1 MIQKEILQLITYMKK
16 IFTLLCAAMMVAAVE
31 AKVIMTESFEQ
42 NAGTLHAGLNTE
54 MGSNTSD
61 WWTFSGGTG
70 STPKFIEVVNGSLS
84 YPGYATTGKGNK
96 AHLWSTDADDLRQF
110 SKEYTSGKVYL
121 AAIINID
128 TLRQG
133 TSPDYFLSFGDASA
147 SNHCARLYAK
157 SVKESGQYIGFRLG
171 VAKKDENSTY
181 IRYTS
186 DVLSAETNYLVVI
199 EYEFVDG
206 DNNDIVRLYVN
217 PTKATT
223 QPTFE
228 CVQDTVNS
236 NGTSCGAN
244 TKKDAAK
251 LASVNLR
258 QGTNTPR
265 NVFVDE
271 ITVATTWDELFA
283 DEGGDTPGGGDQD
296 EDDALVIDS
305 EDNLIANSS
314 FEEYSCNA
322 VFGCSFDDWSLPLNT
337 ASANSSDKLL
347 GSTSIMIN
355 PTMVATIDQ
364 GVLLNDA
371 SYAAG
376 TKFTLTL
383 NYKIITMPEGGALK
397 MDCYWEAAAG
407 GDSEAIEAHDAEV
420 LRGELASGNAWKH
433 KVVTT
438 TKPAKSAY
446 LRVRVTIPKGAKV
459 LFDAWCLLKET
470 AAPDE
475 PFIEVSPVQLSSVE
489 TTLGNSVNFQT
500 VHIHQGNL
508 TSKTTFYV
516 GGNDKGHF
524 QLSANELA
532 ADQSDLDLIITYAPT
547 SAGTH
552 TASLI
557 FDNANHTT
565 ILPDM
570 ISLKGTCTDPSAKP
584 VLTVTPST
592 LPDFEVL
599 EGKQQKMTVT
609 LSSVNCTDFVY
620 ARVDHVQGT
629 AFTIDGTMF
638 SKNSETT
645 VPITFAP
652 QTAGTYQSK
661 ITFYSQGAE
670 SVVLTVNGKG
680 IAKTPETIDWQTDFV
695 WDESNPLTY
704 MDEPFD
710 NIKHNETLLL
720 SGWQNVAAA
729 EARPWWGF
737 DESKTTPARGTGKYA
752 KATAYQFGKDSTA
765 LWDMWLVTPAL
776 DYKNAEKKVFAFNVM
791 AEYLADEGNKPTLG
805 IYYIDATGAE
815 LFVQDLTSSF
825 ELPSTSDENLVWY
838 SYILDLTP
846 YAQTMADVFH
856 MAFRYTG
863 PNGNEG
869 VVTYYI
875 DNVSWGKED
884 PVEGIE
890 SVQSSVV
897 SSQKILRN
905 GQLLILRDGKTYNVL
920 GTRVE

>member
-1 MIQKEILQLITYMKK
+1 MKK

-31 AKVIMTESFEQ
+31 AKVIMTESFERTIGQ
-42 NAGTLHAGLNTE
+42 LSLDGDTAMGTNTD
-54 MGSNTSD
+54 D
-61 WWTFSGGTG
+61 WWSYSGSANYIQVAEGT
-70 STPKFIEVVNGSLS
+70 LS
-84 YPGYATTGKGNK
+84 YPGYATSGKGNK
-96 AHLWSTDADDLRQF
+96 AYLYSTGADDFRKFKQ
-110 SKEYTSGKVYL
+110 EYKSGKVYL
-121 AAIINID
+121 AAIVNVDEIK
-128 TLRQG
+128 
-133 TSPDYFLSFGDASA
+133 TSVTSDYCLSLGSGEASGMY
-147 SNHCARLYAK
+147 ARLYTK
-157 SVKESGQYIGFRLG
+157 SVKENSEWVGFKFG
-171 VAKKDENSTY
+171 VAKNNESATY
-181 IRYTS
+181 VGVTEEVYKEKT
-186 DVLSAETNYLVVI
+186 DYLVVL

-206 DNNDIVRLYVN
+206 DKNDTTRLYVN

-223 QPTFE
+223 APTLV
-228 CVQDTVNS
+228 CVQS
-236 NGTSCGAN
+236 AQSGSGAEQGAN
-244 TKKDAAK
+244 CKNDASK
-251 LASVNLR
+251 IASVNLR
-258 QGTNTPR
+258 QGNTTPKIYI
-265 NVFVDE
+265 DE

-314 FEEYSCNA
+314 FEEYSCNL
-322 VFGCSFDDWSLPLNT
+322 FGCEFEEWGFALGSAT
-337 ASANSSDKLL
+337 ANSSDKLL
-347 GSTSIMIN
+347 GNNSIMMN
-355 PTMVATIDQ
+355 PTSLATTIDQ
-364 GVLLNDA
+364 GVQLTDA

-407 GDSEAIEAHDAEV
+407 GDSEAIEAHDADV
-420 LRGELASGNAWKH
+420 LRCELASGNAWKH

-438 TKPAKSAY
+438 TKPAKSAN

-470 AAPDE
+470 ADPDA

-516 GGNDKGHF
+516 GGDDRNHF
-524 QLSANELA
+524 QLSAKELA

-552 TASLI
+552 TVSLI

-584 VLTVTPST
+584 EITITPTS
-592 LPDFEVL
+592 LPDFQVL
-599 EGKQQKMTVT
+599 EGKQHQQTVI
-609 LSSVNCTDFVY
+609 LNSINCTDFVY
-620 ARVDHVQGT
+620 ARVDHIQGT
-629 AFTIDGTMF
+629 AFSIDGTMF
-638 SKNSETT
+638 SKNSSDVVT
-645 VPITFAP
+645 ITFAP
-652 QTAGTYQSK
+652 QAAGTYQSK

-670 SVVLTVNGKG
+670 SVVLTVNGTG
-680 IAKTPETIDWQTDFV
+680 IPKTPETIDWQTDFV
-695 WDESNPLTY
+695 WDETNPLTY

-729 EARPWWGF
+729 DARPWWGF

-884 PVEGIE
+884 PVAEGIE
-890 SVQSSVV
+890 SVQSSAV

-920 GTRVE
+920 GTLIK

>member
-1 MIQKEILQLITYMKK
+1 MKK

-31 AKVIMTESFEQ
+31 AKVILTESFERKIGQ
-42 NAGTLHAGLNTE
+42 LSLDGDTAMGTNTD
-54 MGSNTSD
+54 D
-61 WWTFSGGTG
+61 WWSYSGSANYIQVAEGT
-70 STPKFIEVVNGSLS
+70 LS
-84 YPGYATTGKGNK
+84 YPNYATTGKGNK
-96 AHLWSTDADDLRQF
+96 AYLYSTGADDFRKFKQ
-110 SKEYTSGKVYL
+110 EYKSGKVYL
-121 AAIINID
+121 AAIVNVDEIK
-128 TLRQG
+128 
-133 TSPDYFLSFGDASA
+133 TSVTSDYCLSLGSGEASGMY
-147 SNHCARLYAK
+147 ARLYTK
-157 SVKESGQYIGFRLG
+157 SVKEDGQFVGFKFG
-171 VAKKDENSTY
+171 VAKNNESATY
-181 IRYTS
+181 VGVTEEVYKEKT
-186 DVLSAETNYLVVI
+186 DYLVVL

-206 DNNDIVRLYVN
+206 DKNDTTRLYVN

-223 QPTFE
+223 APTLV
-228 CVQDTVNS
+228 CVQS
-236 NGTSCGAN
+236 AQSGSGAEQGAN
-244 TKKDAAK
+244 CKNDASK
-251 LASVNLR
+251 IASVNLR
-258 QGTNTPR
+258 QGNTTPKIYI
-265 NVFVDE
+265 DE
-271 ITVATTWDELFA
+271 ITVATSWDELFA

-322 VFGCSFDDWSLPLNT
+322 FGCQFEEWGFALGSAT
-337 ASANSSDKLL
+337 ANSSDKLL
-347 GSTSIMIN
+347 GNNSIMMN
-355 PTMVATIDQ
+355 PTSLATTIDQ
-364 GVLLNDA
+364 GVQLTDA

-584 VLTVTPST
+584 EITITPTS

-599 EGKQQKMTVT
+599 EGKQHQQTVI
-609 LSSVNCTDFVY
+609 LNSINCTDYVY
-620 ARVDHVQGT
+620 ARVDHISPEEHGV
-629 AFTIDGTMF
+629 FTIDGTMF
-638 SKNSETT
+638 AKNSEAT
-645 VPITFAP
+645 VTITFSP
-652 QTAGTYQSK
+652 LQAGTYQSK
-661 ITFYSQGAE
+661 ITFYSQDAE
-670 SVVLTVNGKG
+670 SVVLTVNGTG

-695 WDESNPLTY
+695 WNESNPLTY

-737 DESKTTPARGTGKYA
+737 DESKTTPARGTGKFA

-890 SVQSSVV
+890 SVQSSAV